1 MTQWDIF
8 AQGQTPKLYTKG
20 QMIYLQ
26 GEHPHHFYYLV
37 SGSVRSFLS
46 SPEGDERI
54 LTIHRSGDLMGEA
67 SFFDQYPRVSS
78 AMALEDSLVVSID
91 QHRLDQIF
99 MEHPQLAQPMLRYLA
114 RTVRL
119 LSDHVDTS
127 SLPAIGR
134 VARHLLTLPR
144 GEDNTVVCTHESI
157 GQAIGMSR
165 ITVSRAMKQL
175 VQQGVLETGYGV
187 VRILD
192 AQQLQAVQDRS

>member
-1 MTQWDIF
+1 MAQWDIF

-26 GEHPHHFYYLV
+26 GEQPHHFYYLV
-37 SGSVRSFLS
+37 SGSARSFLS
-46 SPEGDERI
+46 SPE
-54 LTIHRSGDLMGEA
+54 GEA

-91 QHRLDQIF
+91 QQRLDQIF

-114 RTVRL
+114 RTIRI
-119 LSDHVDTS
+119 LSDHVDTA

-134 VARHLLTLPR
+134 VARYLLTLPR
-144 GEDNTVVCTHESI
+144 GENNTVACTHESI

-175 VQQGVLETGYGV
+175 VQQGAVETGYGTV
-187 VRILD
+187 QILD
-192 AQQLQAVQDRS
+192 EGQLQVLQNR

>member
-1 MTQWDIF
+1 MAQWDMF
-8 AQGQTPKLYTKG
+8 AQGQVPKLYSKG
-20 QMIYLQ
+20 QLIYMQ
-26 GEHPHHFYYLV
+26 GEIPRFFYYLV

-46 SPEGDERI
+46 SPDGDERI

-91 QHRLDQIF
+91 QQRLDQIF
-99 MEHPQLAQPMLRYLA
+99 MEHPQLAQPLLRYLA

-119 LSDHVDTS
+119 LSDHVDTA

-144 GEDNTVVCTHESI
+144 GKDNTVVCTHESI

-175 VQQGVLETGYGV
+175 GQRGSIETGYGV

-192 AQQLQAVQDRS
+192 EGLLQVLQNR

>member
-1 MTQWDIF
+1 MAQWDIF
-8 AQGQTPKLYTKG
+8 AQGQSPKRYAKG

-26 GEHPHHFYYLV
+26 GETPRNFYYLV

-46 SPEGDERI
+46 NPDGDERL

-78 AMALEDSLVVSID
+78 AMALEDSLIVSID
-91 QHRLDQIF
+91 QNRLDQIF
-99 MEHPQLAQPMLRYLA
+99 MQHPQLAQPMLRYLA

-119 LSDHVDTS
+119 LSDHVDTA

-134 VARHLLTLPR
+134 VARYLLALPR
-144 GEDNTVVCTHESI
+144 CKGNTVICTHESI

-165 ITVSRAMKQL
+165 ISVSRAMKQL
-175 VQQGVLETGYGV
+175 VQRNALETGYGMV
-187 VRILD
+187 QILD
-192 AQQLQAVQDRS
+192 EKQLQILQERS